1 MERMD
6 LRFYQTKQRELRMT
20 RGKVWGAAIMVAV
33 LMQMSVASD
42 TPEKVL
48 KASEISAKVLPDKV
62 FFRGQVASVQARNS
76 GGVHF
81 GDDAYV
87 LAALVDSSG
96 YSTDI
101 RQKYQGYLMTEA
113 PLEVGGQ
120 KLPAGAYG
128 FGFVGGK
135 FVVMDLGAHDVLSVA
150 SAKDADLKHPVP
162 LQMVATSPGKY
173 RLYAGREYVDLN
185 RAQ

>member
-1 MERMD
+1 MNG
-6 LRFYQTKQRELRMT
+6 
-20 RGKVWGAAIMVAV
+20 GKVWPLAILVAV
-33 LMQMSVASD
+33 LMQISVASD
-42 TPEKVL
+42 APEKVL
-48 KASEISAKVLPDKV
+48 KASEITAKVLPDKV

-76 GGVHF
+76 GGIHF

-96 YSTDI
+96 YSSDI
-101 RQKYQGYLMTEA
+101 RQKYQGYLMTEV
-113 PLEVGGQ
+113 PLDLTGQ

-150 SAKDADLKHPVP
+150 AAKDADLKHPVP
-162 LQMVATSPGKY
+162 LQVVATSPGKY
-173 RLYAGREYVDLN
+173 RLYVGREYVDL
-185 RAQ
+185 RRGQ

>member
-1 MERMD
+1 MM
-6 LRFYQTKQRELRMT
+6 K
-20 RGKVWGAAIMVAV
+20 RGKMWYLAIMVAV
-33 LMQMSVASD
+33 ALQISLASD
-42 TPEKVL
+42 TAEKAL
-48 KASEISAKVLPDKV
+48 KASEITAKVLPDKV
-62 FFRGQVASVQARNS
+62 FFRGQVASVQTRNS
-76 GGVHF
+76 GGIHF

-113 PLEVGGQ
+113 PLEIGGQ
-120 KLPAGAYG
+120 KLPGGAYG

-135 FVVMDLGAHDVLSVA
+135 FLVMDLGAHDLLSVP
-150 SAKDADLKHPVP
+150 SAKDADMKHPVP

-173 RLYAGREYVDLN
+173 RLYAGREYVELN

>member
-1 MERMD
+1 MMSS
-6 LRFYQTKQRELRMT
+6 
-20 RGKVWGAAIMVAV
+20 GKVWLAV
-33 LMQMSVASD
+33 LLLGCIQICWAAD
-42 TPEKVL
+42 TAEKAL
-48 KASEISAKVLPDKV
+48 KASEITAKVLPDKV
-62 FFRGQVASVQARNS
+62 FFRGQVASVQSRNS

-81 GDDAYV
+81 TDDAYV

-101 RQKYQGYLMTEA
+101 RQKYQAYLMTEVA
-113 PLEVGGQ
+113 LDLGGQ

-135 FVVMDLGAHDVLSVA
+135 LVVMDLGAHDLVSI
-150 SAKDADLKHPVP
+150 SSSKDADLKHPVP
-162 LQMVATSPGKY
+162 LQVVATSPGKY
-173 RLYAGREYVDLN
+173 RLYVGREYVDFS

>member
-1 MERMD
+1 M
-6 LRFYQTKQRELRMT
+6 QP
-20 RGKVWGAAIMVAV
+20 GKIWSLALAVAL
-33 LMQMSVASD
+33 LMPVSLASD
-42 TPEKVL
+42 TAEKAL
-48 KASEISAKVLPDKV
+48 KASEITAKVLPEKV
-62 FFRGQVASVQARNS
+62 FFRGQVASVQTRNS
-76 GGVHF
+76 GGIHF

-113 PLEVGGQ
+113 ALEVGGQ

-135 FVVMDLGAHDVLSVA
+135 FLVMDLGAHDVLSVPA
-150 SAKDADLKHPVP
+150 AKDADVKHPVP

-173 RLYAGREYVDLN
+173 RLYVGREYVDLN

>member
-1 MERMD
+1 MNRRKLCYLAVIIGILAQISLAGD
-6 LRFYQTKQRELRMT
+6 
-20 RGKVWGAAIMVAV
+20 VA
-33 LMQMSVASD
+33 
-42 TPEKVL
+42 EKAL
-48 KASEISAKVLPDKV
+48 KASEITPKILPDKV
-62 FFRGQVASVQARNS
+62 FFRGQVATVQSRNS
-76 GGVHF
+76 GGIHF
-81 GDDAYV
+81 TDDAYV

-113 PLEVGGQ
+113 PLEIGGQ

-135 FVVMDLGAHDVLSVA
+135 FLVMDLGAHDLLSMPA
-150 SAKDADLKHPVP
+150 AKDADMKHPVP
-162 LQMVATSPGKY
+162 LQMVAASPGKY

-185 RAQ
+185 RAP

>member
-1 MERMD
+1 MMMNRRKIAC
-6 LRFYQTKQRELRMT
+6 L
-20 RGKVWGAAIMVAV
+20 AIAVAV
-33 LMQMSVASD
+33 LMQLSFAAD
-42 TPEKVL
+42 TPEKAL
-48 KASEISAKVLPDKV
+48 KASEITTKVLPDKV

-76 GGVHF
+76 GGIHF
-81 GDDAYV
+81 SDDAYV

-101 RQKYQGYLMTEA
+101 RQKYQGYLMTEV
-113 PLEVGGQ
+113 PLEMGGQ

-135 FVVMDLGAHDVLSVA
+135 VVVMDLGAHDVLSVA

-173 RLYAGREYVDLN
+173 RLYVGKEYVDLN

>member
-1 MERMD
+1 MMR
-6 LRFYQTKQRELRMT
+6 
-20 RGKVWGAAIMVAV
+20 RGKVWSLAIMVAV
-33 LMQMSVASD
+33 ALQISLASD
-42 TPEKVL
+42 TAEKAL
-48 KASEISAKVLPDKV
+48 KASEITAKVLPDKV

-76 GGVHF
+76 GGIHF

-113 PLEVGGQ
+113 PLEIAGQ

-135 FVVMDLGAHDVLSVA
+135 FLVMDLGAHDLLSVA
-150 SAKDADLKHPVP
+150 AAKDSDIKRPVP
-162 LQMVATSPGKY
+162 LQVVSISPGKY
-173 RLYAGREYVDLN
+173 RLYAGREYVELG

>member
-1 MERMD
+1 MNYAKSC
-6 LRFYQTKQRELRMT
+6 LI
-20 RGKVWGAAIMVAV
+20 AIAV
-33 LMQMSVASD
+33 GLLMQMSFAGDV
-42 TPEKVL
+42 TEKAL
-48 KASEISAKVLPDKV
+48 KASDMTAKILPDKV
-62 FFRGQVASVQARNS
+62 FFRGQVASVQTRNS

-81 GDDAYV
+81 SDDAYV

-101 RQKYQGYLMTEA
+101 RQKYQGYLLTEV
-113 PLEVGGQ
+113 PLDFGGQ

-135 FVVMDLGAHDVLSVA
+135 FLIMDVGAHDILSLA
-150 SAKDADLKHPVP
+150 AAKDAEMKRPVP
-162 LQMVATSPGKY
+162 LQMVSPSAGKY
-173 RLYAGREYVDLN
+173 RLYAGKEYVDLS

>member
-1 MERMD
+1 MN
-6 LRFYQTKQRELRMT
+6 FV
-20 RGKVWGAAIMVAV
+20 KVWSLAIV
-33 LMQMSVASD
+33 LGLMLQVSAASD
-42 TPEKVL
+42 TPEKAL

-62 FFRGQVASVQARNS
+62 FFRGQVATVQSRNS

-81 GDDAYV
+81 ADDAYV

-101 RQKYQGYLMTEA
+101 RQKYQGYLMTEVA
-113 PLEVGGQ
+113 LDLGGQ
-120 KLPAGAYG
+120 KVPAGAYG

-150 SAKDADLKHPVP
+150 SNKDADLKHPMP
-162 LQMVATSPGKY
+162 LQVVETAAGKY
-173 RLYAGREYVDLN
+173 RLYAGRDYVDFS

>member
-1 MERMD
+1 MM
-6 LRFYQTKQRELRMT
+6 Q
-20 RGKVWGAAIMVAV
+20 RGKIWSLAIAVAL
-33 LMQMSVASD
+33 LMQVSLASD
-42 TPEKVL
+42 TAEKVL
-48 KASEISAKVLPDKV
+48 KASEITAKILPDKV
-62 FFRGQVASVQARNS
+62 FFRGQVASVQTRNS

-135 FVVMDLGAHDVLSVA
+135 FLVMDVGAHDLLSVPA
-150 SAKDADLKHPVP
+150 AKDADLKHPVP

-173 RLYAGREYVDLN
+173 RLYVGREYVDLN
-185 RAQ
+185 RGQ

>member
-1 MERMD
+1 MMNRARTWSFVVM
-6 LRFYQTKQRELRMT
+6 LLLLQTS
-20 RGKVWGAAIMVAV
+20 WSA
-33 LMQMSVASD
+33 D
-42 TPEKVL
+42 TTEKVL
-48 KASEISAKVLPDKV
+48 KASEITSKVLPDKV
-62 FFRGQVASVQARNS
+62 FFRGQVASVQTRNS

-81 GDDAYV
+81 TDDAYV

-113 PLEVGGQ
+113 ALDLGGQ

-135 FVVMDLGAHDVLSVA
+135 LVVMDLGAHDLVSV
-150 SAKDADLKHPVP
+150 SSNKDADLKHPVP
-162 LQMVATSPGKY
+162 LQIVATSPGKY
-173 RLYAGREYVDLN
+173 RLYAGREYVDFS

>member
-1 MERMD
+1 MSEGVMMNYRRTGW
-6 LRFYQTKQRELRMT
+6 L
-20 RGKVWGAAIMVAV
+20 AILALILVQLSFAG
-33 LMQMSVASD
+33 D

-48 KASEISAKVLPDKV
+48 KASDMSAKILPDKV
-62 FFRGQVASVQARNS
+62 FFRGQVASVQTRNS

-101 RQKYQGYLMTEA
+101 RQKYQGYLLTETG
-113 PLEVGGQ
+113 LDFGGQ

-135 FVVMDLGAHDVLSVA
+135 FLIMDMGAHDLLSVA
-150 SAKDADLKHPVP
+150 SAKDADLKRPVP
-162 LQMVATSPGKY
+162 LQVVATASGRY
-173 RLYAGREYVDLN
+173 RIYAGREYIDFS